1 MKTLNIIYKLFKQAA
16 NLLEETS
23 DFFTNPSQYRNDIQE
38 LEKIF
43 KTRYPDLGVGQSFYD
58 VEDDFQQTGFKGVA
72 VEEDGRVVG
81 YFYGYQAVPDE
92 EIPTDIDP
100 DDIKWHS
107 SYTQDDFL
115 GLMQALENGKIFYA
129 SNLVV
134 KPEHRIK
141 AIALISKLIKKVGN
155 TYDYIC
161 ADTLQDSSR
170 FLFDASGQPNVNNLR
185 RAGLDLMCSYD
196 TGYSQFVVL
205 KIKK

>member
-1 MKTLNIIYKLFKQAA
+1 MKTLNDIFRLFKQAA

-23 DFFTNPSQYRNDIQE
+23 DFFTSPSNYRRDIEE

-43 KTRYPDLGVGQSFYD
+43 RTRYPGEGLGQDFED
-58 VEDDFQQTGFKGVA
+58 VEDDFTQSGFKGVA
-72 VEEDGRVVG
+72 VEENGRVVG

-92 EIPTDIDP
+92 EIPTDISP
-100 DDIKWHS
+100 EDIVWHS
-107 SYTQDDFL
+107 GYGQDNFL
-115 GLMQALENGKIFYA
+115 ELMQALEAGQIFYA

-141 AIALISKLIKKVGN
+141 AIALIGKLIKKVGQN
-155 TYDYIC
+155 YDYIC

-170 FLFDASGQPNVNNLR
+170 FLFNEAGQPNAANLR
-185 RAGLDLMCSYD
+185 RAGLDLMCSYN
-196 TGYSQFVVL
+196 TGYSKFVVL